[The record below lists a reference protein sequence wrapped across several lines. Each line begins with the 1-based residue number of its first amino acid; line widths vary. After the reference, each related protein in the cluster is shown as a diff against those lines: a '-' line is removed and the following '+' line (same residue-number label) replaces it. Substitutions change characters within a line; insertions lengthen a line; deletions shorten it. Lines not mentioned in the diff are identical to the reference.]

1 MDLWRRYEDQLPGGA
16 GEGQRILPHPYAG
29 SEGECIRF
37 YLYGLQ
43 KPGAIILDQPGTVRP
58 SYEKWEFQDGTSA
71 GNVRIENIQGNNFSF
86 TVTVE
91 CIETNNE
98 PGAAEHVGE
107 TLLTTG
113 LITPGS
119 YIEYKKL
126 DKPLPK
132 GNYVCIATFSGY
144 NDKQEFQGNVGMQIV
159 IRVLN

>member
-1 MDLWRRYEDQLPGGA
+1 MSSQEIQDRLNRKVA
-16 GEGQRILPHPYAG
+16 EGHMNAV
-29 SEGECIRF
+29 S
-37 YLYGLQ
+37 
-43 KPGAIILDQPGTVRP
+43 
-58 SYEKWEFQDGTSA
+58 EFQDGTSA